1 MPVTKKTFVGGV
13 NQDDADFLLQ
23 PTEYLGA
30 LNIRFVTSES
40 GEVGRI
46 TNIEGNVEK
55 NQTINSAGNTVSWS
69 LPAGTN
75 RTIGAYEDTEK
86 RRLIWFNWNST
97 GKHGIYAYSADA
109 DRIYTV
115 LRSDVLDFQSD
126 KFVHSVAMVDDL
138 LYWTDNHNEPRRI
151 NVDAA
156 IKMNHPT
163 YVASSALI
171 PFSVR
176 ITTAGSGYVNGTYNN
191 VPLTGGSGVQA
202 TATIVVSG
210 GTVTSAVIVYGGI
223 NYALNDTLSA
233 SNTNLGG
240 SGSGLVLTIN
250 RILDKSNITL
260 IRNQPWAPLTVNK
273 SQTVALTNNFISDD
287 AFQFCYRFVYRDNE
301 VSTFSPLSKLI
312 DYNTEAENTSGF
324 NTVDVTL
331 PLSQAIEL
339 DVKKVEFAVKYMT
352 GGAVVVFKT
361 IEDVATFRAHNNG
374 TAITFKFF
382 NDTIGVS
389 VDNAA
394 AVKPFDSVPLKVKT
408 LDLAKSR
415 LFLGNVTDGYDTPR
429 TTSLS
434 IGSAIADTTAIKG
447 QWHIVVYRDGGITYT
462 RYMLLINNI
471 TAPGY
476 YDTTPIPTT
485 TTPLPTTVV
494 FSGLTFAGGGLSTI
508 AIYLGVNDTDILQ
521 LAYQNVDATITPAG
535 GQPVSTTL
543 TGLSIFK
550 SDSFY
555 RAGVV
560 FYDAAGRKSG
570 VVTAD
575 TLRVN
580 IPDRDYTGTSFYTG
594 VNWSLN
600 NISAVSEIPSWAT
613 HYSVV
618 RTKCLTVSSFL
629 QMRADSVHYM
639 PKKKDDGTY
648 DTLKHTYAADDFG
661 LAINVKSLF
670 SYGLGYS
677 FNPGDILKLYVSGG
691 SIYRL
696 KIKDT
701 FSNYVITD
709 LVNLGN
715 TSSTQA
721 LYEIYTPYV
730 QSTSEF
736 FYEVGQTYKVNSPGT
751 ASRQYSTISGVFTGD
766 VTLIQRTLNS
776 NNFLAEAMSPIDKYW
791 QNWYT
796 DIGRVNI
803 VVEDG
808 QTDKP
813 VSIYYSNV
821 IIPGTRS
828 NGLST
833 FDALDNTLV
842 PEELGGISRLILT
855 SKSQS
860 DGTTLL
866 CIGESETASIYIG
879 ETQVFDNTGSSF
891 LAKSSGVIGNM
902 NVLRGS
908 FGTINPESAFEWGGA
923 VVFFDANRGCWIQY
937 NVNGLFAISDNKMFR
952 YFKRVGQDII
962 NYYKNPNEYNL
973 VNPSLP
979 MRVLGGVDPFH
990 EEYIMNVPRMF
1001 LNPKNAVLTDME
1013 ITTLSANFTTVAP
1026 NLVAAPSTLS
1036 GFTYILNNG
1045 PSTSQSFVVTGTNLS
1060 PNGTLSVACSS
1071 SFEVSADNI
1080 TFSCLATAAYTGT
1093 SASATFYV
1101 RMKAGKSTASYSE
1114 SITVTGGGGS
1124 VNVSL
1129 SGSVTNP
1136 VTPSIVIFPSTVG
1149 GMNYVVGSGPSA
1161 SALFTVEAFN
1171 LSPASGNITI
1181 PASTDFVFSLNNST
1195 FTSSLTIAYTGG
1207 GLTATT
1213 VYARLK
1219 AGLAIGS
1226 YSESLSVTGGT
1237 ATASLTVSGN
1247 VTSATPTT
1255 YSYTSG
1261 LGNSVSQACNN
1272 YIGYPVTLYAL
1283 DDSTQIGAGT
1293 QLFYDSAATTPVTGF
1308 THVFINGANWDLDP
1322 VTGVIISYSS
1332 IQC

>member
-138 LYWTDNHNEPRRI
+138 LYWTDNYNEPRRI

-171 PFSVR
+171 PFSVK

-736 FYEVGQTYKVNSPGT
+736 FYEVGQGRAGNRSVPQET
-751 ASRQYSTISGVFTGD
+751 GVFRLQFG
-766 VTLIQRTLNS
+766 
-776 NNFLAEAMSPIDKYW
+776 EAMEQLHFGESL
-791 QNWYT
+791 
-796 DIGRVNI
+796 
-803 VVEDG
+803 VEDH
-808 QTDKP
+808 DP
-813 VSIYYSNV
+813 VELLARGFADRTADVVLDTLEGAFPNLLRLGVNLLRREEEILFRHLGEAGEFAGV
-821 IIPGTRS
+821 LQDLGD
-828 NGLST
+828 
-833 FDALDNTLV
+833 DAFHRVLELDDDD
-842 PEELGGISRLILT
+842 R
-855 SKSQS
+855 
-860 DGTTLL
+860 
-866 CIGESETASIYIG
+866 
-879 ETQVFDNTGSSF
+879 
-891 LAKSSGVIGNM
+891 
-902 NVLRGS
+902 VLRNQRKTRIVS
-908 FGTINPESAFEWGGA
+908 R
-923 VVFFDANRGCWIQY
+923 D
-937 NVNGLFAISDNKMFR
+937 
-952 YFKRVGQDII
+952 
-962 NYYKNPNEYNL
+962 
-973 VNPSLP
+973 
-979 MRVLGGVDPFH
+979 VD
-990 EEYIMNVPRMF
+990 RRQG
-1001 LNPKNAVLTDME
+1001 
-1013 ITTLSANFTTVAP
+1013 
-1026 NLVAAPSTLS
+1026 LVA
-1036 GFTYILNNG
+1036 
-1045 PSTSQSFVVTGTNLS
+1045 
-1060 PNGTLSVACSS
+1060 
-1071 SFEVSADNI
+1071 
-1080 TFSCLATAAYTGT
+1080 
-1093 SASATFYV
+1093 
-1101 RMKAGKSTASYSE
+1101 
-1114 SITVTGGGGS
+1114 
-1124 VNVSL
+1124 
-1129 SGSVTNP
+1129 
-1136 VTPSIVIFPSTVG
+1136 
-1149 GMNYVVGSGPSA
+1149 
-1161 SALFTVEAFN
+1161 
-1171 LSPASGNITI
+1171 
-1181 PASTDFVFSLNNST
+1181 
-1195 FTSSLTIAYTGG
+1195 
-1207 GLTATT
+1207 
-1213 VYARLK
+1213 
-1219 AGLAIGS
+1219 
-1226 YSESLSVTGGT
+1226 
-1237 ATASLTVSGN
+1237 
-1247 VTSATPTT
+1247 
-1255 YSYTSG
+1255 
-1261 LGNSVSQACNN
+1261 
-1272 YIGYPVTLYAL
+1272 
-1283 DDSTQIGAGT
+1283 DDAQF
-1293 QLFYDSAATTPVTGF
+1293 QEL
-1308 THVFINGANWDLDP
+1308 
-1322 VTGVIISYSS
+1322 VTGVTRDAHVLGQNQLALARARRLEDVEGGEFLGIGFRRFLETVPTLRQNLRGLLQPRVVDLDDFEDTVAVHAPAVRHHALVQLGFLRGIRFPRETSLVE
-1332 IQC
+1332 IAMMEDFADLDVRAV